1 MATNSADK
9 KPFHKK
15 GMTTFIVAWTF
26 LVLVVTGGV
35 LYASPKGRVAHWT
48 DWTVFGLDKEEWG
61 AVHVLTAL
69 AFVLAGA
76 FHIYFNWTVF
86 VSYFKKRVQTGFHL
100 KREFAVA
107 TGVTALV
114 LAGTILNLPPFSQVL
129 SWSDDIK
136 DYWEA
141 KAVVLPYA
149 HAEESS
155 LEDFCAKVG
164 LPVEGA
170 ITRLQA
176 KGYEVPDASM
186 ALGDLA
192 RLNGT
197 GPSGM
202 FSELL
207 QAAPK
212 GAGQAPMGMGAGI
225 GRKTL
230 QQLSEEL
237 GIEVD
242 DVLARLR
249 SRDIEA
255 NADLSLREAA
265 KDAGMMPKQ
274 LLDII
279 SNTE

>member
-1 MATNSADK
+1 MSTNSADK

-26 LVLVVTGGV
+26 LVLVLTGCV

-61 AVHVLTAL
+61 AIHVLTAL
-69 AFVLAGA
+69 AFVVAGA

-86 VSYFKKRVQTGFHL
+86 VSYFKKRVQTGFNL

-114 LAGTILNLPPFSQVL
+114 LAGTILNLPPFSLVISL
-129 SWSDDIK
+129 SDDIK

-141 KAVVLPYA
+141 KSVVLPYA

-155 LEDFCAKVG
+155 LEDFCTKVG
-164 LPVEGA
+164 LPVEDV
-170 ITRLQA
+170 ITQLQA
-176 KGYEVPDASM
+176 EGYEIPDPSM
-186 ALGDLA
+186 ALGELA
-192 RLNGT
+192 KLNGT

-212 GAGQAPMGMGAGI
+212 GAGQPPMGMGTGI

-237 GIEVD
+237 GVEVD

-249 SRDIEA
+249 SHGIEA
-255 NADLSLREAA
+255 NADHTLREAA
-265 KDAGMMPKQ
+265 EDAGLIPKQ
-274 LLDII
+274 LLDIV